1 MGTGTLYINK
11 VSSFGTKIYPNYF
24 VVFSLIRTFVPQLVL
39 WHQEQQKIIKNK
51 NFMSRTILTQTGQWC
66 LRDQEAFAGVCI
78 GLRGAT
84 PRVKN
89 ANQKGGEVWSR

>member
-1 MGTGTLYINK
+1 MKKLI
-11 VSSFGTKIYPNYF
+11 
-24 VVFSLIRTFVPQLVL
+24 FSQ
-39 WHQEQQKIIKNK
+39 
-51 NFMSRTILTQTGQWC
+51 SGQWC

-89 ANQKGGEVWSR
+89 AIKKGGEVWSR